1 MINVGNIQVRE
12 GASIPKAQHGTMTK
26 GLAPA
31 EYNIGIDPLVGPW
44 ESLSDLEAYMI
55 SSGRKDKQGNP
66 LFINGQETTIVGSDG
81 IPHKYIRSN
90 GAWLA
95 MTYSGGAVAYASD
108 VYDEA
113 AGKNQAT
120 LNAEFASGIANAGIS
135 DVQVKSASA
144 SNYTTIVAGGIAK
157 IDLSG
162 FVSQA
167 DGGGTALTTSEH
179 RSGSY
184 SEAISLPRAIGL
196 GSVSSGDDCIAFG
209 KASTAIGCNTIAIGD
224 NSFVAGRNGFNYSE
238 FPVFNRATYLQ
249 DGYIGIA
256 YSGPYEVTRGMV
268 MVFRDENYQISEYEP
283 ITNVEYG
290 PYDGANTNW
299 SGRDCLKLYYD
310 TSHTIDVPT
319 YLEVSTASLGRN
331 SIGLG
336 YNTVAANEGE
346 VAVGCCNITHGGQ
359 TNAEKTMFSV
369 GIGVDKILD
378 YTQDHVFRNAFEV
391 MWDGSIYVKGVGEY
405 DGRELT
411 GKTDLAT
418 VITNIN
424 TRLQTLEGATVGGGS
439 SNNVAAE
446 DVSYNAST
454 AYTSGNVGYEIKQI
468 ETDLSTRLGGIKSTG
483 HAEDNSGAAI
493 GHSSHALAYRG
504 RQRMYDVANQ
514 EWLNVIYTN
523 AGTVSVGETTCAIGE
538 FSFAAG
544 QGNNGGG
551 NAPDYYYHV
560 ASSYEA
566 GDEYI
571 YLQEEPVGQ
580 YLSFKESPYDEPSGD
595 HVAKIVSKSYDG
607 YVWEVRLAE
616 PYIDRNINA
625 DNWVYPITGSHGQN
639 SSSFG
644 MHTIAQGD
652 DSTVV
657 GKYNYPMSNELFS
670 VGCGTGQPASA
681 RKNALIVLDDGSIYI
696 KGVGNYDGTNAGE
709 SGVLSLQDMLSSL
722 GFGNTGNSSGSDPY
736 GSDPYASDPYA
747 SDPYASDPY
756 GSDPYGSDPYES
768 DPYGSDP
775 YGGGY

>member
-44 ESLSDLEAYMI
+44 ESLSDLETYMI

-95 MTYSGGAVAYASD
+95 MNYSGGAATYTSD
-108 VYDEA
+108 VYDTTLD
-113 AGKNQAT
+113 KNQDEV
-120 LNAEFASGIANAGIS
+120 NS
-135 DVQVKSASA
+135 D
-144 SNYTTIVAGGIAK
+144 
-157 IDLSG
+157 
-162 FVSQA
+162 
-167 DGGGTALTTSEH
+167 LTE
-179 RSGSY
+179 
-184 SEAISLPRAIGL
+184 
-196 GSVSSGDDCIAFG
+196 
-209 KASTAIGCNTIAIGD
+209 AIGD
-224 NSFVAGRNGFNYSE
+224 INDSISSI
-238 FPVFNRATYLQ
+238 Q
-249 DGYIGIA
+249 D
-256 YSGPYEVTRGMV
+256 
-268 MVFRDENYQISEYEP
+268 DISP
-283 ITNVEYG
+283 
-290 PYDGANTNW
+290 
-299 SGRDCLKLYYD
+299 L
-310 TSHTIDVPT
+310 
-319 YLEVSTASLGRN
+319 TAS
-331 SIGLG
+331 
-336 YNTVAANEGE
+336 
-346 VAVGCCNITHGGQ
+346 
-359 TNAEKTMFSV
+359 FS
-369 GIGVDKILD
+369 L
-378 YTQDHVFRNAFEV
+378 QQLA
-391 MWDGSIYVKGVGEY
+391 EY
-405 DGRELT
+405 DGLEVYKGGR
-411 GKTDLAT
+411 GKHNRVYIDDQNLAMNFGYNNSVSNT
-418 VITNIN
+418 RKLAFGFGQQLDVPDSTFVIGQRNSYEPNAAFIVGNGTLDGITNNAFVIGRDGNFWVYGIN
-424 TRLQTLEGATVGGGS
+424 GYAGQQTEASQYNSVNHFITGLDTRLTALESSSSSGGGS

-468 ETDLSTRLGGIKSTG
+468 ETDLSTRLKGIKTTG
-483 HAEDNSGAAI
+483 DAENNSGAAI
-493 GHSSHALAYRG
+493 GYCSHALAYRG
-504 RQRMYDVANQ
+504 RQRMYDAANQ
-514 EWLNVIYTN
+514 EYINVIYTN
-523 AGTVSVGETTCAIGE
+523 AGTVSVGEDTCAIGE

-551 NAPDYYYHV
+551 NVAGYYYHV

-580 YLSFKESPYDEPSGD
+580 YISFKESPYDEPSGD

-625 DNWVYPITGSHGQN
+625 DSWVYPITGSHGQN

-652 DSTVV
+652 GSTVV
-657 GKYNYPMSNELFS
+657 GKYNYPMPNELFS
-670 VGCGTGQPASA
+670 VGCGTDQPASS

-736 GSDPYASDPYA
+736 GSDPYASDPYG
-747 SDPYASDPY
+747 SDPYE
-756 GSDPYGSDPYES
+756 SDPYGSDPYES